1 MWNYVFS
8 ASLLQNKLGLSHNTY
23 TQNTDEE
30 LLSAFR
36 LSGDNNLLGIL
47 LQRYTLLLLGV
58 GIKYLRD
65 KTLAQDAVQQVF
77 LKAITHLPKDNI
89 QNFKG
94 WLYVLM
100 RNHCLQ
106 VLRDKHYLTD
116 EQQLSNQ
123 SEAATDK
130 DEIAWKEFALDN
142 IDDALQLLEEQQRK
156 CIILFYLKKQSY
168 KQIGEETGYS
178 FEQVKSY
185 IQNGKRNLKLILT
198 QKEANRK

>member
-1 MWNYVFS
+1 LWNYVFS
-8 ASLLQNKLGLSHNTY
+8 ASLLQNILHLNFNVY
-23 TQNTDEE
+23 TNKTDEE
-30 LLSAFR
+30 ILTAFQA
-36 LSGDNNLLGIL
+36 SGDNNLLGIL

-58 GIKYLRD
+58 GIKYLKD
-65 KTLAQDAVQQVF
+65 KDLAQDAVQQVF

-116 EQQLSNQ
+116 EQQLNNLSDAVTNK
-123 SEAATDK
+123 E
-130 DEIAWKEFALDN
+130 EIARKEFALDN
-142 IDDALQLLEEQQRK
+142 INDALEQLEEQQRK
-156 CIILFYLKKQSY
+156 SIILFYLKKQSY
-168 KQIGEETGYS
+168 KQIIEATGYS

-185 IQNGKRNLKLILT
+185 IQNGKRNLRLILT
-198 QKEANRK
+198 QKEANRR